1 MATSK
6 NYKTDDGNTWVIGG
20 KLMLERDAVI
30 EGQNP
35 VLDRKIE
42 NQPQSKAEDVETLKK
57 DFNELLNKLRT
68 AGLMK

>member
-20 KLMLERDAVI
+20 KLVLESDAVI
-30 EGQNP
+30 EGQNL
-35 VLDRKIE
+35 VFDKKIE

-57 DFNELLNKLRT
+57 DFNALLNKLRT

>member
-20 KLMLERDAVI
+20 KLVLERDAVI

-57 DFNELLNKLRT
+57 DFNALLDKLRT

>member
-20 KLMLERDAVI
+20 KLVIERDAVI

-57 DFNELLNKLRT
+57 DFNALLNKLKI

>member
-20 KLMLERDAVI
+20 KLVLERDAVI

-35 VLDRKIE
+35 LFDRKIE

-57 DFNELLNKLRT
+57 DFNALLNKLRT